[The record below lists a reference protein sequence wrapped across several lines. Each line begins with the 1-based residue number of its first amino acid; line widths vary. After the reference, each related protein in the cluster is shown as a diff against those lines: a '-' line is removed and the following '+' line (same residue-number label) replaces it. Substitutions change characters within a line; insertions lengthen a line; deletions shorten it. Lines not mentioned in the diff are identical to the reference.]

1 MPILNGMTTDYGQDA
16 GAFIVGSMITKGIYA
31 IDDINESYNPIDL
44 NFGTNGSVNFVVGG
58 GNDDPNIIEELKL
71 TTIFKGGY
79 NFPVYNF
86 ESTGQHAISF
96 SPGDQHSTVY
106 VGDAVFYSDAA
117 NVYLTSFTKKLN
129 LLTDEMTLD
138 GSLKSLQNLRVDGQV
153 YTPEVNITRNFFNN
167 VDTSASNLLGF
178 AFRINDDQNL
188 ELIKYKHNENYL
200 DSNLCQLVATFGKGK
215 LLHDPSLT
223 YNLYEDTNSATLQDD
238 EFRQNNNELDG
249 SGNLGNETYWKQT
262 PADANNIHFGGFG
275 NTQQYVGINN
285 IDPKYHLDVYGTV
298 NALKFTDGHVEI
310 DNGYVRNIKVIE
322 VSSAPGEGLKFKD
335 LIQTPD
341 GPVDV
346 FWNGHASNLHNLD
359 KLKMSFFE
367 NDMDLSDFYTG
378 NSVTWFDTNPI
389 NITLSSFSNDIMD
402 FDGEVTFE
410 NVIINSLLVS
420 ENNEFNN
427 ASVSN
432 LNVLQLTTSNI
443 NTQDT
448 FTSNVY
454 TKKVNTTDVNT
465 TNIVTTNVNTSSTI
479 TDTLTASNVTISQN
493 LTTEMLNV
501 IQTIITYQVE
511 TQVAII
517 KDTLYTS
524 NLHVANHVQTSLV
537 PDTDVTYDL
546 GTPDQKWRDLYLSSG
561 SLHIDEMVL
570 SSEQNEDGNPTL
582 DVGGVK
588 IGSGGVQAPMMM
600 FPDGTQMGSL
610 TDVVSAVNDGETFG
624 DFSDFT
630 MIINPVNKEIQSLTG
645 KFIYSINHDISEK
658 GNRWNIYHFENYD
671 VLPIL
676 ADGTGVDTSK
686 GIVAKNGGSPNNI
699 RLPFIHNQKFIGEEV
714 YFANNNEKN
723 VNEFANIRTLD
734 PYSNKFKQKAKA
746 NFNYFYNIYQTEIGS
761 FSSGKTLYVTKDYQY
776 INLNNITEITGKA
789 SGSKTYTLEC
799 IIYYKSPKY
808 EEKFLNADM
817 RNEYLISSDPQVRLN
832 QIYKNNL
839 DEYGVSTFTLSEVN
853 TEYGLYPYISL
864 VQWENSVNNLEF
876 NDVIYTSDMGWGI
889 STLDNEV
896 IYNKFNTN
904 GWLKELFKITYMY
917 IKYGDIYESLEAKGI
932 DDDFLNNLDTHY
944 NNLIDSTTITLVNN
958 EIIETEDGTT
968 IQNATAFCLN
978 KGVFEQYI

>member
-1 MPILNGMTTDYGQDA
+1 MPILNGMTTDYGQDT

-44 NFGTNGSVNFVVGG
+44 NFGTNGSINFVVGG

-71 TTIFKGGY
+71 TTTFKGGY

-86 ESTGQHAISF
+86 ESTGQHAISL

-153 YTPEVNITRNFFNN
+153 YTPEVNITRNFFNTI
-167 VDTSASNLLGF
+167 DTSSSNLLGF

-188 ELIKYKHNENYL
+188 ELIKYKHNENQL

-215 LLHDPSLT
+215 LIHDPSLT

-249 SGNLGNETYWKQT
+249 SGNYGNETYWKQT
-262 PADANNIHFGGFG
+262 PTDANNIHFGGFG

-285 IDPKYHLDVYGTV
+285 IDPKYHLDVFGTI
-298 NALKFTDGHVEI
+298 NALKFTDGSVVIE
-310 DNGYVRNIKVIE
+310 NGFIKNIKSIE
-322 VSSAPGEGLKFKD
+322 VSSEPGEGLKFKN
-335 LIQTPD
+335 LIQTAD
-341 GPVDV
+341 GPVDY
-346 FWNGHASNLHNLD
+346 FWNGHASNLYNLD
-359 KLKMSFFE
+359 KLKISYFE
-367 NDMDLSDFYTG
+367 NDLDLSDFYKGT
-378 NSVTWFDTNPI
+378 SITWFDTNPI
-389 NITLSSFSNDIMD
+389 NIALSSFSNDIMD
-402 FDGEVTFE
+402 FDGEVTFQ
-410 NVIINSLLVS
+410 NVIINSSLVS
-420 ENNEFNN
+420 ENNFFNN

-443 NTQDT
+443 YTQDT
-448 FTSNVY
+448 FSSNVY
-454 TKKVNTTDVNT
+454 TKKLDTLDVNT
-465 TNIVTTNVNTSSTI
+465 TNIITTNVNTSSTI
-479 TDTLTASNVTISQN
+479 TETLNASNVTISQN
-493 LTTEMLNV
+493 LTTDMLNV
-501 IQTIITYQVE
+501 IQTIIANQVE

-524 NLHVANHVQTSLV
+524 NLHVTNHVQTSLI
-537 PDTDVTYDL
+537 PDTNVLYDL
-546 GTPDQKWRDLYLSSG
+546 GTPEQKWRDLYLSSG
-561 SLHIDEMVL
+561 SLHIDDMIL
-570 SSEQNEDGNPTL
+570 SSEHNDEGEPTL
-582 DVGGVK
+582 DIGGVK
-588 IGSGGVQAPMMM
+588 IGSGGVAAPMMM

-630 MIINPVNKEIQSLTG
+630 MIINPTTREIQSLTG

-676 ADGTGVDTSK
+676 EDGTGIDASK
-686 GIVAKNGGSPNNI
+686 GIVVKNGGSPNNI
-699 RLPFIHNQKFIGEEV
+699 RLPFVHKKKFIGDEV

-723 VNEFANIRTLD
+723 VNEYFNVRTLD
-734 PYSNKFKQKAKA
+734 PYSIKFIQKVKT

-761 FSSGKTLYVTKDYQY
+761 LSSGKTIYVTKDTQY
-776 INLNNITEITGKA
+776 ITLNNITQITGKA

-799 IIYYKSPKY
+799 LIYYKSPKY
-808 EEKFLNADM
+808 EQKFLNEDM
-817 RNEYLISSDPQVRLN
+817 QNEYLISTDPQVRLN
-832 QIYKNNL
+832 QVYQNVI
-839 DEYGVSTFTLSEVN
+839 DEYGVSSFSLTEVN
-853 TEYGLYPYISL
+853 TNYGLYPYISL
-864 VQWENSVNNLEF
+864 IQWENSVNNNEF
-876 NDVIYTSDMGWGI
+876 TDVIYTSDMGWG
-889 STLDNEV
+889 TTVDLEV
-896 IYNKFNTN
+896 VYNKFNDN

-917 IKYGDIYESLEAKGI
+917 IKYGDIFESLEAKGI
-932 DDDFLNNLDTHY
+932 TDDFLNNLDTHY
-944 NNLIDSTTITLVNN
+944 DDLIHSSSLALLNINLITSDSGSS
-958 EIIETEDGTT
+958 IENT
-968 IQNATAFCLN
+968 TAFCIN
-978 KGVFEQYI
+978 KGVYEQYI